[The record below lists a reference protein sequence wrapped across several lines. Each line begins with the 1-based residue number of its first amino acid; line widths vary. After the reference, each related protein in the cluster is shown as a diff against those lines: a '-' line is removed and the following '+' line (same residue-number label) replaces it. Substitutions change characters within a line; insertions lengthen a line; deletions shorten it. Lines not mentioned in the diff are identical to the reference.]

1 MTYQSDNNSSKINEI
16 SIIDLWEVLFKDRF
30 RIIFIT
36 FLFGICS
43 IIYALTVTE
52 LWKPEVTIY
61 PSEKDKDGAS
71 SINSALSQFISPV
84 AQDSKS
90 AKHLAILLSRNFL
103 IKFIQDEKIEKE
115 LFEKDWN
122 LDKGIWKDDPPSK
135 NELYRT
141 MKNIIEID
149 KEEATGII
157 RVSITWH
164 DKEFASSTA
173 NKLIN
178 KLNNHIRLSEVED
191 YRNQLKFIEEQIKN
205 TNLNEVKLVLFNI
218 VEKLTSNIMIAETK
232 TQYAFKVI
240 DYAYPPEY
248 RFFPQRTNLVLLW
261 TFIGFFLSCILSIL
275 INIFTNLKKNK

>member
-61 PSEKDKDGAS
+61 PSEDRDDAS
-71 SINSALSQFISPV
+71 SINSSLSQFFSPV
-84 AQDSKS
+84 VQGSKS
-90 AKHLAILLSRNFL
+90 AKYLAILLSRNFL
-103 IKFIQDEKIEKE
+103 LKFIQDEKIEKK

-149 KEEATGII
+149 KDEATGII

-178 KLNNHIRLSEVED
+178 KLNNHIRLSDVED
-191 YRNQLKFIEEQIKN
+191 YRNQLKFVEEQIKN
-205 TNLNEVKLVLFNI
+205 TNLNEVRLVLFNI

-248 RFFPQRTNLVLLW
+248 RFFPQRTNLVLLS

-275 INIFTNLKKNK
+275 INIFNNQKK

>member
-30 RIIFIT
+30 QIIFIT

-232 TQYAFKVI
+232 TQYAFKII

>member
-61 PSEKDKDGAS
+61 PSEDRDDAS
-71 SINSALSQFISPV
+71 SINSSLSQFFSPV
-84 AQDSKS
+84 VQGSKS
-90 AKHLAILLSRNFL
+90 AKYLAILLSRNFL
-103 IKFIQDEKIEKE
+103 LKFIQDEKIEKK

-149 KEEATGII
+149 KDEATGII

-164 DKEFASSTA
+164 DKEFAIIST
-173 NKLIN
+173 
-178 KLNNHIRLSEVED
+178 
-191 YRNQLKFIEEQIKN
+191 
-205 TNLNEVKLVLFNI
+205 
-218 VEKLTSNIMIAETK
+218 TSNKVNTLVCKFNRIMLFINYKEK
-232 TQYAFKVI
+232 IVI
-240 DYAYPPEY
+240 DF
-248 RFFPQRTNLVLLW
+248 RHFFTLILHVKV
-261 TFIGFFLSCILSIL
+261 FCFL
-275 INIFTNLKKNK
+275 K